1 MVVEAD
7 VIGFPI
13 SVHFTVV
20 SFNPMFNE
28 SIDNVEIKGEA
39 SSAEV
44 LTKVN
49 VADSTTLCDIY
60 TLVSLE
66 LICALTTSTSVL
78 GCKMLHLMNSTDAVH
93 VS

>member
-1 MVVEAD
+1 M
-7 VIGFPI
+7 
-13 SVHFTVV
+13 V

-44 LTKVN
+44 LIKVN
-49 VADSTTLCDIY
+49 VADSTTLSDIC

-78 GCKMLHLMNSTDAVH
+78 GRKMLHLMNSTDAVH